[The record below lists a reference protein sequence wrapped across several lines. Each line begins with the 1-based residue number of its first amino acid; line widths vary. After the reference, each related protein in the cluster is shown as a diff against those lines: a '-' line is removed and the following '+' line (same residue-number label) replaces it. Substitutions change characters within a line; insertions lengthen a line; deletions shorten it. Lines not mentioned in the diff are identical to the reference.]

1 MDQMDLGLE
10 VSQYIMP
17 LPTSPLPIRIVGHWH
32 KEERDYFS
40 KVFNVSNIVN
50 NNSMRGYLNIVR
62 TGDMPLPAGRM
73 CGKDDMWYFCVP
85 ARGDGRNIMIR
96 EGFEWAVQAAHN
108 VCVKYNLTWVS
119 DAEMD
124 LLLKQKDNTF
134 ALDLETTSLD
144 PVTGKIATC
153 GICSLLDESV
163 YVATGQQAVNLLKF
177 VVHRKVRVVLCN
189 SKFEQKWSLIHG
201 GGLLNCVSD
210 VQINAALLNEE
221 GHKGLDY
228 LSMQV
233 DMAGYD
239 IEMTNFIEPLNE
251 TAGKSIG
258 KRTHAEA
265 PPKLLTGYNALDCL
279 VTGRVYKKQTKA
291 LNAEPGGFP
300 HKADLLLR
308 QCQVSLAMVELTGM
322 KLDANEVLGHYGK
335 MVSAVKL
342 TGVEFTKQAREKG
355 MTKFTPGYS
364 KDMVK
369 LLQLS
374 GVGVASCNKAEL
386 EEFEDHSPL
395 VKKMSQYQRDKSL
408 ISGLMQYCT
417 KAVSIDCVLRTNMDC
432 TSLVTGQ
439 LTSFDPPMLNI
450 AKGKI
455 RSMFTSRFGK
465 DGVILELDYSQLHL
479 RIMGNIS
486 GCKNFIDAYKKG
498 ADLHARTGAH
508 AVLEISEEEMLD
520 RLAKKDPKAVDARQL
535 GKRTNFGIITEISY
549 HGLSKLVRISV
560 SKAERILKL
569 FYDANPEIR
578 AIQRHQHDLVRSN
591 GYVVSPTGR
600 VRHLP
605 DATMRDLD
613 EYEKERL
620 CRQATDYL
628 ISNPGRTT
636 TIIAMVAMQRKMREV
651 KCKSVLIN
659 QIHDSLVHDIHLSEM
674 DDFLE
679 WARECYINEPMKQL
693 SSIYNPIGLEMD
705 GKYGTHWD
713 GCPITK
719 FTL

>member
-1 MDQMDLGLE
+1 MDQMNLGLE
-10 VSQYIMP
+10 VSQYTMP
-17 LPTSPLPIRIVGHWH
+17 LPTSRLPIRVVGHWH

-50 NNSMRGYLNIVR
+50 NESMRGYLNIVHS
-62 TGDMPLPAGRM
+62 GDMPLPAGRM

-96 EGFEWAVQAAHN
+96 EGFEWAVQAASN
-108 VCVKYNLTWVS
+108 VSVNYELNWVS
-119 DAEMD
+119 DDEMD
-124 LLLKQKDNTF
+124 LLLKQKGDTF

-144 PVTGKIATC
+144 PVTGKIVTC
-153 GICSLLDESV
+153 GLCSLLDESV
-163 YVATGQQAVNLLKF
+163 CVVTGTQATQLLRYMVAK
-177 VVHRKVRVVLCN
+177 KVRVVLCN

-210 VQINAALLNEE
+210 VQVNAALLNEE

-228 LSMQV
+228 LSMQIG
-233 DMAGYD
+233 MAGYD

-251 TAGKSIG
+251 TTGKSIG

-265 PPKLLTGYNALDCL
+265 PIKLLSGYNALDCL
-279 VTGRVYKKQTKA
+279 VTGRVYKKQLKA
-291 LNAEPGGFP
+291 LNTEPGGFP
-300 HKADLLLR
+300 FKADLLMR
-308 QCQVSLAMVELTGM
+308 QCQVALAMVELTGM
-322 KLDANEVLGHYGK
+322 KLDASEVLGHYGK
-335 MVSAVKL
+335 MVSGVKL
-342 TGVEFTKQAREKG
+342 IEMEFTKLAREKE

-369 LLQLS
+369 LLNLC
-374 GVGVASCNKAEL
+374 GVGVTSCNKAEL
-386 EEFEDHSPL
+386 EDFEDYSPM
-395 VKKMSQYQRDKSL
+395 VKKISQYQRDKSL

-417 KAVSIDCVLRTNMDC
+417 KAVSNDCVLRTNMDC

-486 GCKNFIDAYKKG
+486 GCKNFIDAYSKG

-508 AVLEISEEEMLD
+508 AVLEISEEEMLE
-520 RLAKKDPKAVDARQL
+520 RLAKKDQKAIDARQL

-560 SKAERILKL
+560 SKAERILSL
-569 FYDANPEIR
+569 FYAANPEIK

-600 VRHLP
+600 IRHLP
-605 DATMRDLD
+605 DAAIRDLD
-613 EYEKERL
+613 EYERERVS
-620 CRQATDYL
+620 RQATDYL

-636 TIIAMVAMQRKMREV
+636 TIIAMVAMQRKMREMN
-651 KCKSVLIN
+651 CKSVLIN

-674 DDFLE
+674 DDFLG
-679 WARECYINEPMKQL
+679 WARECYIKEPTRQL

-713 GCPITK
+713 GCKLEK